1 MTRRQKFQIL
11 VLSGVAVAAM
21 ILLSAGLAGLEFSP
35 GKPLPRSK
43 TAESVSEVVGLPP
56 GNRVFEILMMALF
69 FLAQLLLPFAIIYL
83 IVSPEARRQVL
94 RKMGNLLWLV
104 ALYLFLRAQPFI
116 LNRGT
121 EAEPPEASSLREAV
135 PDVEFVAD
143 SPPWLVL
150 VTTLGLAVLAAGML
164 VGFVWFI
171 WRRRRSESP
180 LEQLAQ
186 EAQEA
191 LHALQAGAD
200 LRNTVLRCY
209 LEMSRVLREQR
220 GIARAEGMTTREFE
234 RHLEEAGLADE
245 HVRRLTRL
253 FEEVRYGARVPG
265 QQQERQAIA
274 CLTAIVE
281 ACQSPL

>member
-1 MTRRQKFQIL
+1 MSGRQKFQIL

-21 ILLSAGLAGLEFSP
+21 ILLSAGLADLEFLP
-35 GKPLPRSK
+35 GNPLPRSE
-43 TAESVSEVVGLPP
+43 TAESVSEVMGLPP
-56 GNRVFEILMMALF
+56 GNRIFEILMMALF
-69 FLAQLLLPFAIIYL
+69 VLAQLLLPFAIIYL

-94 RKMGNLLWLV
+94 RKMGHLLWLV

-116 LNRGT
+116 LNRET
-121 EAEPPEASSLREAV
+121 EVAPPEASSLRDAV

-164 VGFVWFI
+164 VGLVWFI
-171 WRRRRSESP
+171 WRRRRSDSP

-186 EAQEA
+186 EAQAA

-209 LEMSRVLREQR
+209 REMSRVLREQR
-220 GIARAEGMTTREFE
+220 GITRAEGMTTREFE

-245 HVRRLTRL
+245 HVRQLTRL
-253 FEEVRYGARVPG
+253 FEGVRYGARVPG
-265 QQQERQAIA
+265 PQEERQAIA

>member
-1 MTRRQKFQIL
+1 MTGRQKFQLL

-21 ILLSAGLAGLEFSP
+21 ILLSAGLADLEFLP

-43 TAESVSEVVGLPP
+43 TAESVSEVMGLPP
-56 GNRVFEILMMALF
+56 GNRLFEILIMALF
-69 FLAQLLLPFAIIYL
+69 VLAQLLLPFAIIYL

-94 RKMGNLLWLV
+94 RKMGHLLWLV
-104 ALYLFLRAQPFI
+104 ALYLFLRAQPFT
-116 LNRGT
+116 LNRET
-121 EAEPPEASSLREAV
+121 EVAPPEASSLREAV
-135 PDVEFVAD
+135 PDIEFIAD

-171 WRRRRSESP
+171 WRRRRSDSP
-180 LEQLAQ
+180 LEQVAQ
-186 EAQEA
+186 EAQAA
-191 LHALQAGAD
+191 LQALQAGAD

-209 LEMSRVLREQR
+209 CEMSRVLRDQR
-220 GIARAEGMTTREFE
+220 GITREEGMTTREFE

-245 HVRRLTRL
+245 HVRQLTRL

-265 QQQERQAIA
+265 QQEERQAIA